1 MRLID
6 TNVIIY
12 AAGKTN
18 PLREGARQVLDQV
31 GEGTLQAN
39 IDAEVFQEILHVYS
53 ARRERTKG
61 FDTIDDL
68 LVLFPN
74 PIPIGREEIERAR
87 DLMMEHSFLVSRDP
101 IHAAVVQTHD
111 LEGIVTADKVF
122 DRIKGLK
129 RFDLK

>member
-6 TNVIIY
+6 ANVVIY
-12 AAGKTN
+12 TAGKAH
-18 PLREGARQVLDQV
+18 PLLEEARKVLDRIA
-31 GEGTLQAN
+31 EGTSHAN
-39 IDAEVFQEILHVYS
+39 TDAEVLQEILHVYDG
-53 ARRERTKG
+53 RRERRKG
-61 FDTIDDL
+61 FDTVDDL

-74 PIPIGREEIERAR
+74 PIPIGRKEVETAR
-87 DLMMEHSFLVSRDP
+87 DLMRAYSFLGARDA

-122 DRIKGLK
+122 DRIKGVK

>member
-53 ARRERTKG
+53 ACRERTKG

-74 PIPIGREEIERAR
+74 PIPIGREEIETAR
-87 DLMMEHSFLVSRDP
+87 DLMRAHSFLSARDA

-111 LEGIVTADKVF
+111 LEGIISADKVF

-129 RFDLK
+129 RFDVK

>member
-6 TNVIIY
+6 TNVVIY
-12 AAGKTN
+12 AAGKAH
-18 PLREGARQVLDQV
+18 PLREGAREVLDQV

-39 IDAEVFQEILHVYS
+39 IDTEVLQEILHVYY

-68 LVLFPN
+68 LVIFPN
-74 PIPIGREEIERAR
+74 PIPIGREEIETAR
-87 DLMMEHSFLVSRDP
+87 DLMRAHSFLSARDG

-111 LEGIVTADKVF
+111 LEGIITADKVF

-129 RFDLK
+129 KFDLK

>member
-6 TNVIIY
+6 TNVVIY
-12 AAGKTN
+12 AAGKAH
-18 PLREGARQVLDQV
+18 PLQEEARKVLDQV

-39 IDAEVFQEILHVYS
+39 IDTEVLQEILHVYY

-74 PIPIGREEIERAR
+74 PIPIGREEIETAR
-87 DLMMEHSFLVSRDP
+87 DLMRAHSFLSARDA

-111 LEGIVTADKVF
+111 LEGIITADKVF

>member
-6 TNVIIY
+6 ANIVIY
-12 AAGKTN
+12 AAGKAH
-18 PLREGARQVLDQV
+18 PLQEEARKILDRV
-31 GEGTLQAN
+31 AEGTLHAN
-39 IDAEVFQEILHVYS
+39 IDTEVLQEILHVYD
-53 ARRERTKG
+53 ARKERRKG
-61 FDTIDDL
+61 FATVDDL
-68 LVLFPN
+68 LMLFPN
-74 PIPIGREEIERAR
+74 PVPIGREVIEAAR
-87 DLMMEHSFLVSRDP
+87 DLMRAYSFLGARDA

>member
-6 TNVIIY
+6 TNVVIY
-12 AAGKTN
+12 AAGKAH
-18 PLREGARQVLDQV
+18 PLQADARRVLDRIAEGALH
-31 GEGTLQAN
+31 AN
-39 IDAEVFQEILHVYS
+39 VDAELLQEILHVYD
-53 ARRERTKG
+53 ARKERAKG

-74 PIPIGREEIERAR
+74 PIPIAREEIETAR
-87 DLMMEHSFLVSRDP
+87 DLMRAYSFLGARDA

-122 DRIKGLK
+122 DRLKGVK

>member
-6 TNVIIY
+6 ANIVIY
-12 AAGKTN
+12 AAGKAHS
-18 PLREGARQVLDQV
+18 LQEEARKVLDRV
-31 GEGTLQAN
+31 AEGTLYAN
-39 IDAEVFQEILHVYS
+39 IDAEVLQEILHVYS
-53 ARRERTKG
+53 ARKERRKG
-61 FDTIDDL
+61 FDTVDDL

-74 PIPIGREEIERAR
+74 PIPIGREETETAHDLMRVYSFLGAR
-87 DLMMEHSFLVSRDP
+87 DA

-111 LEGIVTADKVF
+111 LEGIITADKVF

>member
-6 TNVIIY
+6 TNVIVYAVGSVHPLKQVADRILSDI
-12 AAGKTN
+12 AAGTLAAN
-18 PLREGARQVLDQV
+18 LDV
-31 GEGTLQAN
+31 ETLQ
-39 IDAEVFQEILHVYS
+39 EVLYLYS
-53 ARRERTKG
+53 SRGERKKG
-61 FDTIDDL
+61 FRTIEHL
-68 LVLFPN
+68 LMLFPN
-74 PIPIGREEIERAR
+74 PFPIGREEIERAR
-87 DLMMEHSFLVSRDP
+87 DLMMEHSFLGARDG